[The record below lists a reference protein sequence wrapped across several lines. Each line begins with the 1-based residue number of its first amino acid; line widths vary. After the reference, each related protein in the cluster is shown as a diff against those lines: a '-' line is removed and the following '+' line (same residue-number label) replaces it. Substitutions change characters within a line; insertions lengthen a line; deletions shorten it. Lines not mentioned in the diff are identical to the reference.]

1 MTLRL
6 ASINLH
12 CGLDHR
18 GRPFS
23 VKEAVA
29 SLDADV
35 LLVQENWCRQGAE
48 SLARTAAADCG
59 YPTYVELAMTGDVPM
74 AELEIVSGPAPEETG
89 AWGLAVL
96 SRLPVHRYATVD
108 LGAAPGDVVGDRA
121 AQLVEIPL
129 DAGVLRV
136 VNVHL
141 THRVLHGP
149 RQLRRLVAGLGT
161 DGPPTV
167 IGGDLNMFRPTVLLA
182 RPYRPVVRGRTYPAH
197 RPLLQLDHVLAGP
210 GVAATNPAVLAAV
223 GTDHRPVTVDVG
235 LG

>member
-1 MTLRL
+1 MALRL

-18 GRPFS
+18 GRPYS

-29 SLDADV
+29 ALDADV
-35 LLVQENWCRQGAE
+35 LLVQENWCRQGAD
-48 SLARTAAADCG
+48 SLARAAAADCG
-59 YPTYVELAMTGDVPM
+59 YSTYGELALTGDVPM
-74 AELEIVSGPAPEETG
+74 AELEIVSGPAPDETG
-89 AWGLAVL
+89 AWGLAVM
-96 SRLPVHRYATVD
+96 SRLPLRECATVD
-108 LGAAPGDVVGDRA
+108 LGAAPRDVVGDRA
-121 AQLVEIPL
+121 AQVVEIPL

-161 DGPPTV
+161 GGPPTV

-182 RPYRPVVRGRTYPAH
+182 RPYRPVVRGRTFPAQ

-210 GVAATNPAVLAAV
+210 GVTVANAAVRAAV
-223 GTDHRPVTVDVG
+223 GTDHRPVRVDVG